1 MGVLILNKALLKFNF
16 FSNYRL
22 FGIVGF
28 VLLGLVVLVMGVFD
42 PEAFVQLN
50 SAEASLPIN
59 PLGDTS
65 SLNALLANQYFGL
78 FVILLSMIY
87 VIVCGY
93 GLIGAKVER
102 GDLAYLLSSPVS
114 RGSIVGSGIVYLV
127 SSLVVLF
134 VLIAGVGVGAA
145 EFFQPGVLDVGVFL
159 YLTLGSFL
167 LIFAYGGIS
176 FLAGSLFNSGGR
188 VLAIGGG
195 LPVLFFS
202 LSMVSK
208 ISEDLSFLRYFT
220 INSLFDSGAVLE
232 GSGFMPGFVVLFLLG
247 ISCCVI
253 SAIVFRKRNFSL

>member
-1 MGVLILNKALLKFNF
+1 MGVLVMNKALLKFNV

-50 SAEASLPIN
+50 SAQSSLPIN

-87 VIVCGY
+87 VIFASY

-102 GDLAYLLSSPVS
+102 GDLAYLLSSPIS
-114 RGSIVGSGIVYLV
+114 RGSIVGSGIFYLV
-127 SSLVVLF
+127 SSLVFLF
-134 VLIAGVGVGAA
+134 LLIAGVGVGTA
-145 EFFQPGVLDVGVFL
+145 EFFQPGVLDVDVFL
-159 YLTLGSFL
+159 YLTLGCFL

-176 FLAGSLFNSGGR
+176 FLAGCLFNSSGR
-188 VLAIGGG
+188 VMAIGGG
-195 LPVLFFS
+195 LPVMFFS
-202 LSMVSK
+202 LSMVSN
-208 ISEDLSFLRYFT
+208 ISEDLSFFRYFT

-232 GSGFMPGFVVLFLLG
+232 GSGFMPGFIALFLLG
-247 ISCCVI
+247 TLCYVI
-253 SAIVFRKRNFSL
+253 SAFVFRKRNFSL